1 MNTTMKYGLTA
12 GLAYIVFTLAL
23 YFLGMEKSQ
32 GMGMIGYLILLGAQ
46 FLGVK
51 EIRDAE
57 QDGYITFGTAWK
69 KGVFIALIAGLL
81 GSIYMM
87 IHLSY
92 INPEMLQEVLTEAE
106 VQMEESGASSEEI
119 EMGMK
124 MAGMFGEI
132 SESIAEEKGMSTFFW
147 ILTGISLVLSILA
160 YLTTPIFKKLM
171 HGVK

>member
-1 MNTTMKYGLTA
+1 MKYGLTA

-124 MAGMFGEI
+124 MAGMFATPWMTALFTMLGFGLLGI
-132 SESIAEEKGMSTFFW
+132 LLSLIPAAVLKNEKTE
-147 ILTGISLVLSILA
+147 VLE
-160 YLTTPIFKKLM
+160 
-171 HGVK
+171 